1 MVDKVG
7 VVGLQILDQKVQMQL
22 KQKTCGVKDESWL
35 VFCLCLHCV
44 HLNPKITVNLSAL
57 TDLNQHKLLL
67 EFSADL
73 HG

>member
-1 MVDKVG
+1 
-7 VVGLQILDQKVQMQL
+7 MQL
-22 KQKTCGVKDESWL
+22 KQKTCGVKDESQL